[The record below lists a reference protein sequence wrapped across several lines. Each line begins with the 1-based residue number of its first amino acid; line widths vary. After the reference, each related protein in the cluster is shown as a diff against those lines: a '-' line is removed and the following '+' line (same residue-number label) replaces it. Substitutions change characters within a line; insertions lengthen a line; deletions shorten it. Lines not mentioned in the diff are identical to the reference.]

1 MRDLSRPSLN
11 DYRANASHTSLQFAI
26 NRFAATDCG
35 NLCASD
41 DAAETVYIHGLQ
53 TTHLEIGMKGI
64 LIGELSRRGDRQD
77 FRVSESFSLILS
89 SHQGRLRKC
98 LTSAIIRAYK
108 VTV

>member
-11 DYRANASHTSLQFAI
+11 DFRANASHTSLQFAI

-64 LIGELSRRGDRQD
+64 LIGQLSTSRRPAGFQ
-77 FRVSESFSLILS
+77 SLGILQS
-89 SHQGRLRKC
+89 DPGFAPTTLK
-98 LTSAIIRAYK
+98 K
-108 VTV
+108 VLDKRYYS